1 MKPHEFRAMSRDELE
16 EQVREL
22 QREIFNLR
30 FRKAA
35 QQLDNPV
42 KVRMVRKDMARALSI
57 LHEIDMGIETKAGE
71 GN

>member
-1 MKPHEFRAMSRDELE
+1 MKPHEFRAMSREELE

-22 QREIFNLR
+22 RREIFNLR

-42 KVRMVRKDMARALSI
+42 KVRLVRKDLARALSI
-57 LHEIDMGIETKAGE
+57 LQEIDMGIEIKAGE

>member
-1 MKPHEFRAMSRDELE
+1 MSRDEIE

-22 QREIFNLR
+22 RREIFNLR

-42 KVRMVRKDMARALSI
+42 KVRMVRKDLARALSI
-57 LHEIDMGIETKAGE
+57 LHEIDMGIEPKAGE

>member
-1 MKPHEFRAMSRDELE
+1 MKPHEFRAMSRDEIE

-22 QREIFNLR
+22 RREIFNLR
-30 FRKAA
+30 FCKAA

-42 KVRMVRKDMARALSI
+42 KIRMVRKDLARALSI
-57 LHEIDMGIETKAGE
+57 LKEIDMGIEPKAGE

>member
-1 MKPHEFRAMSRDELE
+1 MKPHEFRAMTREELE

-22 QREIFNLR
+22 RREIFNLR

-42 KVRMVRKDMARALSI
+42 KVRLVRRDLARALS
-57 LHEIDMGIETKAGE
+57 LLREIDMGIETRAGE

>member
-1 MKPHEFRAMSRDELE
+1 MSREELE

-42 KVRMVRKDMARALSI
+42 RVRLVRKDLARALSI
-57 LHEIDMGIETKAGE
+57 LHEIDMGIVTKAGE

>member
-1 MKPHEFRAMSRDELE
+1 MKPHEFRAMSREELE

-22 QREIFNLR
+22 RREIFNLR

-42 KVRMVRKDMARALSI
+42 KVRMVRKDLARALSI
-57 LHEIDMGIETKAGE
+57 LQEIDMGIEIKAGE

>member
-1 MKPHEFRAMSRDELE
+1 MSRDELE

-22 QREIFNLR
+22 RREIFNLR

-42 KVRMVRKDMARALSI
+42 KIRMVRKDLARVMSI